1 MNKTASLCII
11 GSELTKGIIGDS
23 HSKMICQE
31 LNKLNIDVNQISIIN
46 DDGSIEI
53 ILESYIGRNDF
64 VFVTGGLG
72 PTSDD
77 LTRDAVSRVAGVE
90 LVQNKEAY
98 EYLYNM
104 IGDYIT
110 GANYSQTQIP
120 KGFSLLPNP
129 HGTAP
134 GFYGTINKNN
144 KSTMVFSMPGP
155 PRELKPMFYDLVLP
169 IVKNNIGYI
178 DEVNKEYST
187 FMIGE
192 SKLEELLT
200 SLDMKDVK
208 WGTRFQ
214 DNKISLF
221 LSGVNCNET
230 IDLLRKKAGNELIL
244 EGNHEALDILIDSL
258 ISNKMTISCAESCTG
273 GLCSKL
279 LTDKSGSSSFFEG
292 GIVSYSNNVKNEVLG
307 VSQETLDMYGAVSKE
322 TVIEMAEKVRE
333 KLNTDVAFSISGIAG
348 PLGGSEEKPVGTV
361 CFGFAK
367 KDAPTQAVCLKITTI
382 SRAGVRKRAAV
393 AAFILT
399 SLYIKGACLLDIIDK
414 WAYI

>member
-31 LNKLNIDVNQISIIN
+31 LNNLNIDVNQISIIN
-46 DDGSIEI
+46 DDGTIEI
-53 ILESYIGRNDF
+53 VLESYIGRNDF

-77 LTRDAVSRVAGVE
+77 MTRDAVARVAGVD
-90 LVQNKEAY
+90 LVQNEEAY
-98 EYLYNM
+98 QYLYNM
-104 IGDYIT
+104 IGDYIC

-120 KGFSLLPNP
+120 EGFSLLFNPN
-129 HGTAP
+129 GTAP
-134 GFYGTINKNN
+134 GFYGTITKDSN
-144 KSTMVFSMPGP
+144 STMVFSMPGP
-155 PRELKPMFYDLVLP
+155 PRELKPMFYNLVLP
-169 IVKNNIGYI
+169 IIKENIGII
-178 DEVNKEYST
+178 DEVNNEYST

-200 SLDMKDVK
+200 SLNLNDVK

-214 DNKISLF
+214 ENKISLF
-221 LSGVNCNET
+221 LSGLNCDGT
-230 IDLLRKKAGNELIL
+230 IELLREKAGKELFL
-244 EGNHEALDILIDSL
+244 DGNHEAIDLLIDGL
-258 ISNKMTISCAESCTG
+258 ISNNLTISCAESCTG

-279 LTDKSGSSSFFEG
+279 LTDKSGSSEYFEG
-292 GIVSYSNNVKNEVLG
+292 GVVSYSNRVKNEVLN
-307 VSQETLDMYGAVSKE
+307 VNKETLEKYGAVSKE
-322 TVIEMAEKVRE
+322 TVIEMAENVRA
-333 KLNTDVAFSISGIAG
+333 KLNTDVSFSISGIAG
-348 PLGGSEEKPVGTV
+348 PLGGTDEKPIGTV
-361 CFGFAK
+361 WFGFSK
-367 KDAPTQAVCLKITTI
+367 KDAPTQAVCLNITTI

-399 SLYIKGACLLDIIDK
+399 SLYIKGYCLLDIIDK